1 MEKVQKSIAKEAKRL
16 AGPGMAGGCKTL
28 GKWAR
33 KGLRTDYQRFMYID
47 FLLFINSEQK
57 ELSRIKRTK

>member
-1 MEKVQKSIAKEAKRL
+1 MEKVQKRLVKETKRL
-16 AGPGMAGGCKTL
+16 LGPDMPGGCKTL